1 MSEQLRQL
9 NAWVIIWKFEYFN
22 LWNVTISAF
31 AKNHIIP
38 KKNYGDYNNKRP
50 DWLLIDRSNKKN
62 PKVIAVI
69 EYKDSKKFVTE
80 KDQLEAIRQCNNYA
94 QVLWAQ
100 FWVATDTNVSVWINP
115 KWIKDENNYVDEKWY
130 ERSFEFIRDDEQQ
143 KLSSNFYF
151 NLQQSPQSE
160 IEKLSD
166 EVKETYK
173 IIERIIES
181 DIGETKS
188 DLKKDDT
195 VDPTNLA
202 KSVWQD
208 IYVATGK
215 EPTKCLYNV
224 VELFIF
230 KFLSD
235 LEVLEKRYS
244 FSYLIDM
251 INDWE
256 AAEAI
261 LKYYA
266 EHIRQRIRDK
276 FPSEFESH
284 SWPDNTTI
292 INWTIFVENWKA
304 VLANAMLFKKSI
316 EKYDKFGPL
325 KNIDKSFK
333 IRLYEEFLKRDSW
346 VKWMWQFF
354 TPRKVV
360 GNIVEMAKV
369 ENLQEWSRVC
379 DPFCGVW
386 WFPLEVITERH
397 NKDFV
402 VKWNI
407 INSKIKYFWYDKW
420 NDSDAERTII
430 LAKANML
437 IYLSELVKN
446 NNTLTQEFARIFN
459 ETFKLQTWTLGTLAD
474 INENEEDKFD
484 LIITNPPYVTSWSS
498 ILKDEI
504 KSDGEKEKFYKIN
517 GMGVEWLALEW
528 IIRKLKKW
536 WKAFVV
542 VPDWIFNRLNDHK
555 LRQFILDEC
564 YINWIIS
571 LPINTFFTTP
581 KKTYILAI
589 TKKDKKEDKQI
600 KPVFTY
606 LVTDIGETLDV
617 YRFDTGKSDLEKAKN
632 LFRMFEWNETCFM
645 TDDTRCK
652 IQDISKFKEEIN
664 NSWTVDRWWSK
675 EEKIELGV
683 AEQEEFVSTREF
695 EEKIKEIK
703 EKIEEM
709 EEKIHKIS
717 QNINIKT
724 TKKWRIKSFKLKDL
738 VNIERWKS
746 KYTQTYVQNNSWIYN
761 LYSAKTTE
769 GGLLGRINT
778 YDYDSECLTYTTNGV
793 KAWTLFYREKHKF
806 SLNWDAAII
815 IFKNK
820 ELDYKYFYYNLYF
833 KFKQYWFNRE
843 NKATPSKIYE
853 IEIDIPI
860 KENWNFDLE
869 QQKEIANQYEKIN
882 KIQKNIVEELESFID
897 TKVEI

>member
-9 NAWVIIWKFEYFN
+9 NAWVIVWKFEYFN

-31 AKNHIIP
+31 AKNNIIL
-38 KKNYGDYNNKRP
+38 KKDYWDYNSKRP
-50 DWLLIDRSNKKN
+50 DWLLVDRSDKRN

-100 FWVATDTNVSVWINP
+100 FWIATDTNVSVWINP
-115 KWIKDENNYVDEKWY
+115 KWKSEDNNYVDEKWY

-143 KLSSNFYF
+143 KLSSNFYL
-151 NLQQSPQSE
+151 NLQQVSQTDF
-160 IEKLSD
+160 EKLFD

-173 IIERIIES
+173 IIERILES
-181 DIGETKS
+181 DIGENKS

-256 AAEAI
+256 SPEEV
-261 LKYYA
+261 LKHYA
-266 EHIRQRIRDK
+266 EQIRQKIRDK
-276 FPSEFESH
+276 FPSESEM
-284 SWPDNTTI
+284 WKWLDKTTI
-292 INWTIFVENWKA
+292 INWTIFVENWEP
-304 VLANAMLFKKSI
+304 VMANAMLFKKSI
-316 EKYDKFGPL
+316 EKYNKFGPL

-333 IRLYEEFLKRDSW
+333 IRLYEEFLKRDSG
-346 VKWMWQFF
+346 VKWMGQFF

-369 ENLQEWSRVC
+369 ENLKEWSRVC
-379 DPFCGVW
+379 DPFCGVG
-386 WFPLEVITERH
+386 WFPLEVMTERH

-402 VKWNI
+402 PKWKNI
-407 INSKIKYFWYDKW
+407 ETKIQYFGFDKW

-437 IYLSELVKN
+437 IYLSELLKN
-446 NNTLTQEFARIFN
+446 NKTSTIEFAKIFN
-459 ETFKLQTWTLGTLAD
+459 ETFKLKTWALGTLAD
-474 INENEEDKFD
+474 VSDIEAEKYD

-498 ILKDEI
+498 ILKEEI
-504 KSDGEKEKFYKIN
+504 KNDGEKEKFYKIN
-517 GMGVEWLALEW
+517 GMWVEWLAIEW

-542 VPDWIFNRLNDHK
+542 VPDWIFNRLNDNK

-632 LFRMFEWNETCFM
+632 LFRMFEWNENYFT
-645 TDDTRCK
+645 TDDKRCK
-652 IQDISKFKEEIN
+652 IQPISKFEEEVKN
-664 NSWTVDRWWSK
+664 TWTVDRRWTK
-675 EEKIELGV
+675 EEKIELWIE
-683 AEQEEFVSTREF
+683 EQEEILNAEEF
-695 EEKIKEIK
+695 L
-703 EKIEEM
+703 
-709 EEKIHKIS
+709 S
-717 QNINIKT
+717 
-724 TKKWRIKSFKLKDL
+724 KLQE
-738 VNIERWKS
+738 VRWKVD
-746 KYTQTYVQNNSWIYN
+746 TMEQ
-761 LYSAKTTE
+761 E
-769 GGLLGRINT
+769 LLAF
-778 YDYDSECLTYTTNGV
+778 L
-793 KAWTLFYREKHKF
+793 K
-806 SLNWDAAII
+806 
-815 IFKNK
+815 
-820 ELDYKYFYYNLYF
+820 
-833 KFKQYWFNRE
+833 
-843 NKATPSKIYE
+843 
-853 IEIDIPI
+853 
-860 KENWNFDLE
+860 
-869 QQKEIANQYEKIN
+869 
-882 KIQKNIVEELESFID
+882 
-897 TKVEI
+897 

>member
-31 AKNHIIP
+31 AKNNIIP
-38 KKNYGDYNNKRP
+38 KKDYWDYNNKRP
-50 DWLLIDRSNKKN
+50 DWLLVDRSDKKN

-80 KDQLEAIRQCNNYA
+80 KDQLEAIKQCNNYS
-94 QVLWAQ
+94 QILWAQ
-100 FWVATDTNVSVWINP
+100 FGVATDTNVSVWINP
-115 KWIKDENNYVDEKWY
+115 KWKHENNNYIDEKWH
-130 ERSFEFIRDDEQQ
+130 ERSFDFIRDDEQQ

-151 NLQQSPQSE
+151 NLQQVPQNDF
-160 IEKLSD
+160 EKLSD
-166 EVKETYK
+166 EIKETYK
-173 IIERIIES
+173 IIERILES
-181 DIGETKS
+181 DIGENKS

-235 LEVLEKRYS
+235 LGVLDSDYNFSKIVEKCK
-244 FSYLIDM
+244 
-251 INDWE
+251 NDE
-256 AAEAI
+256 KDALE
-261 LKYYA
+261 YYA
-266 EHIRQRIRDK
+266 ENVRPKIRK
-276 FPSEFESH
+276 LFPSEQESH
-284 SWPDNTTI
+284 SGPDNTTI

-333 IRLYEEFLKRDSW
+333 IRLYEEFLKRDSG
-346 VKWMWQFF
+346 VKWMGQFF

-369 ENLQEWSRVC
+369 ENLKEWARVC
-379 DPFCGVW
+379 DPFCGVG
-386 WFPLEVITERH
+386 WFPLEVMTERH
-397 NKDFV
+397 NKDFIR
-402 VKWNI
+402 KWDTI
-407 INSKIKYFWYDKW
+407 EQKIQYFWFDKG

-446 NNTLTQEFARIFN
+446 NNTLTKEFARVFN
-459 ETFKLQTWTLGTLAD
+459 ETFKLKTWTLGTLAD
-474 INENEEDKFD
+474 VWEIESDKYD

-504 KSDGEKEKFYKIN
+504 KNNWEKEKFYKIN
-517 GMGVEWLALEW
+517 GMWVEWLAIEW
-528 IIRKLKKW
+528 IVRKLKKW

-542 VPDWIFNRLNDHK
+542 VPDWIFNRLNDNK

-589 TKKDKKEDKQI
+589 TKKDNKEDKQI

-617 YRFDTGKSDLEKAKN
+617 YRFDTGKSDLEKAKS
-632 LFRMFEWNETCFM
+632 LFRMFEWNENYFT
-645 TDDTRCK
+645 TDDKRCK
-652 IQDISKFKEEIN
+652 IQPIAKFEEEVKN
-664 NSWTVDRWWSK
+664 TWTVDRWWSK
-675 EEKIELGV
+675 EEKIELGIE
-683 AEQEEFVSTREF
+683 EQEEVLNAEEF
-695 EEKIKEIK
+695 LSKIQEVQGKIKE
-703 EKIEEM
+703 M
-709 EEKIHKIS
+709 EQELLA
-717 QNINIKT
+717 
-724 TKKWRIKSFKLKDL
+724 FLK
-738 VNIERWKS
+738 
-746 KYTQTYVQNNSWIYN
+746 
-761 LYSAKTTE
+761 
-769 GGLLGRINT
+769 
-778 YDYDSECLTYTTNGV
+778 
-793 KAWTLFYREKHKF
+793 
-806 SLNWDAAII
+806 
-815 IFKNK
+815 
-820 ELDYKYFYYNLYF
+820 
-833 KFKQYWFNRE
+833 
-843 NKATPSKIYE
+843 
-853 IEIDIPI
+853 
-860 KENWNFDLE
+860 
-869 QQKEIANQYEKIN
+869 
-882 KIQKNIVEELESFID
+882 
-897 TKVEI
+897 